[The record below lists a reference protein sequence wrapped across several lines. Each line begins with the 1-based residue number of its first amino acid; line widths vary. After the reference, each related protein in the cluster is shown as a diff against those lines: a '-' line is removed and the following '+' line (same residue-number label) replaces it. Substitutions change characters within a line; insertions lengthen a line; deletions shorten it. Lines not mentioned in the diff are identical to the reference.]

1 MLPGLVRKV
10 KIAFAVIIILFSVS
24 KAQSQSKTEII
35 WDNYG
40 VPHIYGRTTEEMY
53 YAYGWAQMHNH
64 ANLLIQL
71 YGQARGRAA
80 EYWGEKY
87 LASDKQIQLFNLQ
100 DSAKK
105 HYSIQRPEY
114 KKYLDAFV
122 NGVNAY
128 ATQHPGS
135 IDSAMKRALPIT
147 VFDVIAHGKRV
158 ICLEF
163 IAGADLRAA
172 KQVSG
177 TGSNAYAIAPSR
189 SASKNAMMV
198 SNPHLLWSDFWLFFE
213 AHLTSP
219 GFNAYGATLV
229 GQPTLGIAFNQNLGW
244 THTNNTID
252 VSDRYELTLRDNG
265 YLLDDKVES
274 FVKKTIQLK
283 VRQPD
288 GSLKTENTE
297 LSYAR
302 HGPVVAEKN
311 GKAYA
316 VRVAGLENPFFAQ
329 QYHDMARAKNW
340 GEFEKAIKM
349 LQNPFYNVVYADR
362 AGNIFYYFNG
372 NVPRRSVGDWKFW
385 NGTVDGRNSKL
396 IWNKYHSYEELPK
409 IFNPSTGFVQNANDA
424 PWTSTYPMILKPEDF
439 PPYMAP
445 RTTPLRP
452 QRAINQMKDDL
463 SITFDELIGYKLNT
477 RMEAADR
484 FLDDLLSAV
493 KQFPDSIN
501 SKAVPVLVQWD
512 KSTNP
517 DSKGAVLFAR
527 WFDMLRDS
535 MYRIP
540 WNPAQPIT
548 TPDGLKNPQQ
558 AAGFLSKAA
567 AEIEKNYGRMD
578 IEWGEVNRF
587 KVGTYDVPGNGGSG
601 NYGIFRT
608 MYFVKGFGSNKASA
622 VAGDT
627 YVAVTE
633 FGPKVKAQVLLSYG
647 NATQPGSKHI
657 GDQLNLLSQ
666 KKLRP
671 ALLDKDEIIK
681 NAEKR
686 EVLEIGNSYS
696 RHN

>member
-1 MLPGLVRKV
+1 MRQIHSRKFI
-10 KIAFAVIIILFSVS
+10 KLLALIILSLSISNVE
-24 KAQSQSKTEII
+24 AQAKTEII

-40 VPHIYGRTTEEMY
+40 VPHIYGRNAGEMY

-64 ANLLIQL
+64 ANLILQL

-87 LASDKQIQLFNLQ
+87 LASDKQIQLFNLR
-100 DSAKK
+100 DSAKRQ
-105 HYSIQRPEY
+105 YAIQKPEY

-122 NGVNAY
+122 KGINAY
-128 ATQHPGS
+128 ANQHPET
-135 IDSAMKRALPIT
+135 IDSAMKRVLPIT
-147 VFDVIAHGKRV
+147 VFDVMAHGKRV

-163 IAGADLRAA
+163 IAGGDIRAA
-172 KQVSG
+172 KQASIA
-177 TGSNAYAIAPSR
+177 GSNSYAIAPSR

-229 GQPTLGIAFNQNLGW
+229 GQPTLGIAFNENLGW

-252 VSDRYELTLRDNG
+252 ASDRYELTIRENG
-265 YLLDDKVES
+265 YLLDDKVEP
-274 FVKKTIQLK
+274 FIKKTVQLK

-288 GSLKTENTE
+288 GNFRIQDEVLTYSK
-297 LSYAR
+297 
-302 HGPVVAEKN
+302 HGPVVGEKN

-316 VRVAGLENPFFAQ
+316 VRIAGLENSFMAE
-329 QYHDMARAKNW
+329 QYHEMAKAKNW
-340 GEFEKAIKM
+340 NQFEKAIKM

-372 NVPRRSVGDWKFW
+372 NVPKRPEGDWKFW
-385 NGTVDGRNSKL
+385 SGTVDGRYSKL

-409 IFNPSTGFVQNANDA
+409 IFNPATGFVQNANDA
-424 PWTSTYPMILKPEDF
+424 PWTSTYPMILKPENF
-439 PPYMAP
+439 PAYMAP
-445 RTTPLRP
+445 LTTPLRP
-452 QRAINQMKDDL
+452 QRAINQIKDDA

-484 FLDDLLSAV
+484 FLDDLLSAI
-493 KQFPDSIN
+493 KQYPDSVNI
-501 SKAVPVLVQWD
+501 KALPVLEQWD
-512 KSTNP
+512 RSTNVS
-517 DSKGAVLFAR
+517 SKGAVLFAR

-535 MYRIP
+535 MYAVS
-540 WNPAQPIT
+540 WDAAKPIT
-548 TPDGLKNPQQ
+548 TPDGLKNPKQ
-558 AAGFLSKAA
+558 AAAFLSKAA
-567 AEIEKNYGRMD
+567 TEIEKTYGKMD
-578 IEWGEVNRF
+578 VEWGEVNRF

-608 MYFVKGFGSNKASA
+608 MYFAKGMGSIKATC

-671 ALLDKDEIIK
+671 ALLDKNEVIK
-681 NAEKR
+681 NAEER
-686 EVLEIGNSYS
+686 EVLEIKK
-696 RHN
+696 